1 MAVTKAAGTWTF
13 EDLYALPDD
22 KHYEIIE
29 GELYEMPSPNADH
42 VRLVMN
48 FIRLL
53 LPWADRIGGELRTA
67 PQGVFLPGLTNPVQ
81 PDLLLLTASQRRTVA
96 EGGLL
101 TEQGVVGPPA
111 LIIEV
116 LSPNNRE
123 HDLVRKRRIYALG
136 GVPEYWLVDP
146 RSQSIEVLVLEE
158 GEYRTRA
165 RATGEATVTSAVL
178 PELAFRASEAFA

>member
-1 MAVTKAAGTWTF
+1 MAIEKAAGTWTV

-22 KHYEIIE
+22 KHYEIVE
-29 GELYEMPSPNADH
+29 GELYEMPPPNADH
-42 VRLVMN
+42 VRLVMS

-81 PDLLLLTASQRRTVA
+81 SDLLLLTASRRRTVA

-101 TEQGVVGPPA
+101 TERGVVGPPE
-111 LIIEV
+111 LVIEV
-116 LSPNNRE
+116 LSPSNRE
-123 HDLVRKRRIYALG
+123 HDLARKRRIYALG

-146 RSQSIEVLVLEE
+146 QSRSIEVLVLA
-158 GEYRTRA
+158 GAEYRIRVRPA
-165 RATGEATVTSAVL
+165 GEETATSAVL
-178 PELAFRASEAFA
+178 PELAFRASEVFA